1 MVAGLTFNIGTEVLI
16 NLRLDDAVDAIPVH
30 LFGGIWGLI
39 SLVSLLLP
47 LNYLMSTGETSILA
61 CSTHGTNADQTAR
74 YLGHKSCG
82 YPLFCAVMFPLF
94 VWFDWKGWFRS
105 GALEVVGLDTSYHYG
120 NMALINGETDHDV
133 NPDYI
138 AAYQK
143 KPQYYLRRR
152 AAVPNASGHTIS
164 ESRAETL
171 SGDSLGK
178 SV

>member
-1 MVAGLTFNIGTEVLI
+1 LFYSGYQCKSDGTLLGAQVVGILFVAGWVG
-16 NLRLDDAVDAIPVH
+16 
-30 LFGGIWGLI
+30 
-39 SLVSLLLP
+39 
-47 LNYLMSTGETSILA
+47 
-61 CSTHGTNADQTAR
+61 
-74 YLGHKSCG
+74 
-82 YPLFCAVMFPLF
+82 AVMFPLF

-120 NMALINGETDHDV
+120 NMVLINGKTDHDV

-138 AAYQK
+138 AAYK
-143 KPQYYLRRR
+143 RKPQYYLRRR